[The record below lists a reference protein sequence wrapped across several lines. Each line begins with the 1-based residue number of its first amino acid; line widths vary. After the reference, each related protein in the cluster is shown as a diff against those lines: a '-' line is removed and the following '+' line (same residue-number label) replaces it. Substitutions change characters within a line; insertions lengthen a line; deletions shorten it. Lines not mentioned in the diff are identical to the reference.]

1 MVDPDEVAPWRLR
14 LAACLHVLRELDS
27 AVEELNSV
35 LEVQGRSRGGCAARS
50 GPDRGF
56 LDIAAVQPDK
66 SWQAQL
72 EDALRTCRSW
82 EWTVFRLRLQICLK
96 ERLTSIRLSQPRD
109 HRRQVAAHCI
119 PGHH

>member
-72 EDALRTCRSW
+72 EDALRTCRSFVPMLSP
-82 EWTVFRLRLQICLK
+82 THTSTIPTA
-96 ERLTSIRLSQPRD
+96 ERSGQCSGFGYTS
-109 HRRQVAAHCI
+109 A
-119 PGHH
+119 